1 MLPEL
6 SGPRRRALET
16 PLLIEDESDQPVDA
30 RTLAVAVRDALQLL
44 AEPEPILVA
53 IDDVQWLDASSAN
66 ALVFAVRRLSD
77 QNIRCVSW

>member
-1 MLPEL
+1 VLPEL

-66 ALVFAVRRLSD
+66 ALVFAVR
-77 QNIRCVSW
+77 